1 MAKSQLVRS
10 SMEIS
15 DDIATVLEKAEPSY
29 YWPEEHDKNAKE
41 VNDFLCGRRMVVPK
55 AYLSEIRRQAV
66 QSGRGEE
73 IKPLITEARRFL
85 ALQAPPKEK
94 RPRRAEPGR

>member
-1 MAKSQLVRS
+1 MAKSQRVRY

-29 YWPEEHDKNAKE
+29 YWPEEHDNNAKE

-55 AYLSEIRRQAV
+55 AYLSEIRRKATEA
-66 QSGRGEE
+66 GYGEE
-73 IKPLITEARRFL
+73 MKPLITEARRFL
-85 ALQAPPKEK
+85 SLHAPTKGK
-94 RPRRAEPGR
+94 QPRRAEPGR

>member
-1 MAKSQLVRS
+1 MAKSQRVRS

-29 YWPEEHDKNAKE
+29 YWPEEHDKNARE
-41 VNDFLCGRRMVVPK
+41 ADDFLCGRRLTTPK
-55 AYLSEIRRQAV
+55 AYLSSIRKRAV
-66 QSGRGEE
+66 EAGYSEE

-85 ALQAPPKEK
+85 ALQAPPKGK